1 MVRRLVVA
9 APGKCF
15 GQVHGFDEPSWVIVR
30 ILVANAM
37 AQSRGT
43 AVVRVAKLRR
53 NRPERSVTDIA
64 LS

>member
-1 MVRRLVVA
+1 LRRLVVA
-9 APGKCF
+9 TPEESF
-15 GQVHGFDEPSWVIVR
+15 WQVNGFDEPSWVIVR